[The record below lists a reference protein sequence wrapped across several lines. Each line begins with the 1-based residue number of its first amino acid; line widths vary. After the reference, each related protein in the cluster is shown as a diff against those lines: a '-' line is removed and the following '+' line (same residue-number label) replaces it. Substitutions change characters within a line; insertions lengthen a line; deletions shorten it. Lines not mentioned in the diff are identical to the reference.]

1 MTGTLRRG
9 LVALVGSTFGWA
21 VLACLVLAGWALWSG
36 GILDG
41 PIAREVRASSTY
53 VAPGVDLDRPAAE
66 RVIGNRRLVVLVMVP
81 GDDLRDACD
90 QTRQAAKGT
99 LVLAMRRD
107 GDDWDTYGCSRIR
120 QRDSKDFGRAMV
132 AETVISRGVDS
143 FVDQPVEA
151 LKVVVVNYDLLVR
164 AGTVPDGARTISP
177 SLPRYLLAG
186 AAVGGVVAGAASL
199 WIAGRRA
206 GRLASQR
213 RRRRDEQADE
223 RSSLSAAAAGLAQQ
237 IVDLDQRYGQLS
249 ARSTGRGYARLVSD
263 YTRLL
268 GELSDAGAG
277 DVTVRRLRE
286 RVDELATRAT
296 MLAREAE
303 ARTGNGAGSDDRSS
317 TARRSAS
324 RRGGRR
330 GRRRD
335 RPGSTTG

>member
-1 MTGTLRRG
+1 MTAALRRG
-9 LVALVGSTFGWA
+9 LAALVGTTFGGA

-66 RVIGNRRLVVLVMVP
+66 RIIGNRRLVVLLMAP

-99 LVLAMRRD
+99 LVLAMSRD

-132 AETVISRGVDS
+132 AETIISRGVDS
-143 FVDQPVEA
+143 FVDQPLEA
-151 LKVVVVNYDLLVR
+151 FKVIVVNYDLLVR
-164 AGTVPDGARTISP
+164 AGNLPDGARTISP

-206 GRLASQR
+206 GRLAAQR

-223 RSSLSAAAAGLAQQ
+223 RSALSAAAAGLAQQ
-237 IVDLDQRYGQLS
+237 IVDLDQRYGRLS

-277 DVTVRRLRE
+277 EVTVRRLRE
-286 RVDELATRAT
+286 RVDELASRAT
-296 MLAREAE
+296 MLTREAQ
-303 ARTGNGAGSDDRSS
+303 ARAGNGSGSDPSS
-317 TARRSAS
+317 TGHRPGSG
-324 RRGGRR
+324 RGGRR

>member
-1 MTGTLRRG
+1 MIATLRRG
-9 LVALVGSTFGWA
+9 LAALVGTTFGWA

-41 PIAREVRASSTY
+41 PIAREVRASSMY

-66 RVIGNRRLVVLVMVP
+66 RVIGNRRLVVLLMAP
-81 GDDLRDACD
+81 GDDLRDACG

-99 LVLAMRRD
+99 LVLAMSRD
-107 GDDWDTYGCSRIR
+107 GDDWDTYGCSRIP

-186 AAVGGVVAGAASL
+186 AAIGGVVAGATAL
-199 WIAGRRA
+199 WFAGRRA

-223 RSSLSAAAAGLAQQ
+223 RSALSAAAAGLAQQ
-237 IVDLDQRYGQLS
+237 IVDLDQRYGKLS

-268 GELSDAGAG
+268 GELSDAGGG

-286 RVDELATRAT
+286 RVDELARRAT
-296 MLAREAE
+296 MLTQEAA
-303 ARTGNGAGSDDRSS
+303 ARTGNGAQSGGRSDTDHRP
-317 TARRSAS
+317 AS

>member
-1 MTGTLRRG
+1 MTAALRRG
-9 LVALVGSTFGWA
+9 LAALVGTTFGGA

-66 RVIGNRRLVVLVMVP
+66 RIIGNRRLVVLLMAP

-99 LVLAMRRD
+99 LVLALSRD

-132 AETVISRGVDS
+132 AETIISRGVDS
-143 FVDQPVEA
+143 FVDRPLEA
-151 LKVVVVNYDLLVR
+151 FKVIVVNYDLLVR
-164 AGTVPDGARTISP
+164 AGNLPDGARTISP

-186 AAVGGVVAGAASL
+186 AAAGGVVAGAASL

-206 GRLASQR
+206 GRLAAQR

-223 RSSLSAAAAGLAQQ
+223 RSALSAAAAGLAQQ
-237 IVDLDQRYGQLS
+237 IVDLDQRYGRIS

-277 DVTVRRLRE
+277 EVTVRRLRE
-286 RVDELATRAT
+286 RVDELASRAT
-296 MLAREAE
+296 MLTREAQ
-303 ARTGNGAGSDDRSS
+303 ARAGNGSGSDPSS
-317 TARRSAS
+317 TGHRPGSG
-324 RRGGRR
+324 RGGRR